1 MPIRILIADDHGI
14 IRSGIRNELATH
26 PDIEVMGDAGDGDE
40 ALKMTLELRPD
51 ILLLDINMPGLKAHQ
66 VLYRLERAKLTT
78 RVIVFTASDDP
89 LTIKEMLKAGVK
101 GYVLK
106 GMIRRI

>member
-51 ILLLDINMPGLKAHQ
+51 ILLLDINMPGLKSTSSSLPARKSQ
-66 VLYRLERAKLTT
+66 T
-78 RVIVFTASDDP
+78 DDP
-89 LTIKEMLKAGVK
+89 CHCFHCQ
-101 GYVLK
+101 
-106 GMIRRI
+106 